1 MNKNL
6 VLTLQP
12 MPLPQATEH
21 PNWGRFAEDRS
32 HAVFCIVECL
42 NRVGLTEWVPQ
53 FIKWLGKYDGLEM
66 YADDEDDPQLCVRKI
81 VRKNLAHFL
90 KSTSIITAAVI
101 KEKIVDE
108 VLQQK
113 FLFYRAHWGISR
125 IPDCTSRIWKPLE
138 QSWFSFIQ
146 LGTVKQDLHVW
157 FSEKNPQPSLEEHRK
172 YLLSEPV

>member
-90 KSTSIITAAVI
+90 KYYS
-101 KEKIVDE
+101 KN
-108 VLQQK
+108 
-113 FLFYRAHWGISR
+113 
-125 IPDCTSRIWKPLE
+125 
-138 QSWFSFIQ
+138 SFFIERTGE
-146 LGTVKQDLHVW
+146 LVEYLIALH
-157 FSEKNPQPSLEEHRK
+157 EYGNH
-172 YLLSEPV
+172 